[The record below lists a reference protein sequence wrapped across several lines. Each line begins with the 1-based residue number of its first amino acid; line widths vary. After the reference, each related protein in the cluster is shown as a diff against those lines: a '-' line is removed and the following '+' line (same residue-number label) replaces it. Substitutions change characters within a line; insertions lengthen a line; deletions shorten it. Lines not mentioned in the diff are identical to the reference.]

1 MALPRSPRIPSAF
14 LLPPRWSPAASSRGP
29 AVSSGDAE
37 QLYHC
42 SKPNTIRK
50 VSLQQQLNRITH
62 SEPKETSLGDVSGS
76 RLLRSTDVTV
86 TLSSSCPLAAPS
98 PAACTRA
105 EPAPGVRAPHEA
117 HHAGWVHVA
126 DGLSQRGRC
135 PPLGTCHV
143 PALPGGTGHGVP
155 EDARSGGAGGS
166 IGSCPAAPRGN
177 DGEEGL
183 SRSVDVCRVHVRVRP
198 RHGECLE
205 EAEGRRKPGAWRHR
219 DPKPRFR
226 PGRGCWSIGEGQV
239 LQLTLLRP
247 LTPTQGQK
255 KGGSLLEPPSSTPRK
270 QP

>member
-1 MALPRSPRIPSAF
+1 M
-14 LLPPRWSPAASSRGP
+14 
-29 AVSSGDAE
+29 
-37 QLYHC
+37 
-42 SKPNTIRK
+42 
-50 VSLQQQLNRITH
+50 
-62 SEPKETSLGDVSGS
+62 
-76 RLLRSTDVTV
+76 
-86 TLSSSCPLAAPS
+86 
-98 PAACTRA
+98 
-105 EPAPGVRAPHEA
+105 
-117 HHAGWVHVA
+117 
-126 DGLSQRGRC
+126 
-135 PPLGTCHV
+135 
-143 PALPGGTGHGVP
+143 P

-183 SRSVDVCRVHVRVRP
+183 SRSVDVCRVHARVRP
-198 RHGECLE
+198 HHGECLE